1 MQTNEKAIRST
12 GWKTDLLIGF
22 PEGLYVLLFT
32 CHAAQG
38 LPLSV
43 QTFYTLNTGIW
54 FIGATLVG
62 FTAYSANKGDSQH
75 DESTLTPEEKEK
87 LQKLDISDPMI
98 GHIAAEMKKDAQLW
112 EKTLESI
119 QVRTVEFNKRHAI
132 RSALVTAASFLLG
145 GIIPLCSYL
154 ANENFPQASR
164 TAIIS
169 SLIAAV
175 AFGWFKAITTG
186 QRTWTTALRYLI
198 IAAAVLGAA
207 LLLGYVLKDINY

>member
-1 MQTNEKAIRST
+1 MQTNERTIRST
-12 GWKTDLLIGF
+12 GWKTDFLIGF

-32 CHAAQG
+32 THAAQG

-54 FIGATLVG
+54 IIGATLVG
-62 FTAYSANKGDSQH
+62 ITAYSANKGDSQH
-75 DESTLTPEEKEK
+75 DESTLSPEERKK

-98 GHIAAEMKKDAQLW
+98 GQIAAEMEKDAALW

-119 QVRTVEFNKRHAI
+119 QVRTVEFNARKAL

-145 GIIPLCSYL
+145 GIIPLFCYL

-164 TAIIS
+164 TAITS
-169 SLIAAV
+169 SLVAAT
-175 AFGWFKAITTG
+175 AFGWFKAAATS
-186 QRTWTTALRYLI
+186 QRNWTTALRYLI
-198 IAAAVLGAA
+198 IAGVVLGAA